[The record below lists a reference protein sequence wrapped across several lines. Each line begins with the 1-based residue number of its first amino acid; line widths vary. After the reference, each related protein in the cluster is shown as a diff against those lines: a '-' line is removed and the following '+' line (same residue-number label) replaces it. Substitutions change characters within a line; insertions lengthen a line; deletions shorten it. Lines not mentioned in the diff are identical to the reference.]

1 MRALLLIAL
10 VACGSSNGTPD
21 FPADY
26 ATTYMEVRDCRPS
39 IDHDGENVRVMA
51 SPTALAPYTNR
62 TDPFPDG
69 AIIVKEQYARTDSTC
84 SGAIQDYSVMMRVEN
99 GDAPLL
105 PQWDWQH
112 VDANRGVISEDIK
125 RCTSCHADCAHQ
137 GVGYAG
143 TCEEP

>member
-1 MRALLLIAL
+1 MLSLL
-10 VACGSSNGTPD
+10 VACSSSSETPD

-26 ATTYMEVRDCRPS
+26 KSSYTEVRNCRLS
-39 IDHDGENVRVMA
+39 IDHDGEYVRVLA
-51 SPTALAPYTNR
+51 SPSALAPYMNR

-69 AIIVKEQYARTDSTC
+69 AVVVKEQYARTDSTC

-99 GDAPLL
+99 GTAPLL

-112 VDANRGVISEDIK
+112 VDANRNVLSEDIK
-125 RCTSCHADCAHQ
+125 RCTSCHADCANQ